1 MEFVKLV
8 GPFAIF
14 FIMYSLGLKLS
25 FINFFDLLKNPK
37 NLIIGLVCQSIFLPI
52 IGLLIV
58 SFYPM
63 PNELKIGILLLLLLP
78 SATISNYA
86 ARLVDGNV
94 SLSIMMTIICS
105 LFSIV
110 TIPIGMTVLFEF
122 VMHEQI
128 QNFNVKLVSIRIFII
143 ITIPT
148 ILGILT
154 NRFFKI
160 FKERVVLLFDKISL
174 ILFLGI
180 ISIAIYQERMNLG
193 GYFEYVG
200 IIAPIILIFVLLVSV
215 IFTNFFVDGID
226 SQRTIVVE
234 CLLQNGAMGFIV
246 SAQIFNDIS
255 YVTPIALYALLQ
267 YFVLAF
273 YVANI
278 KIVK

>member
-8 GPFAIF
+8 GPIAIF
-14 FIMYSLGLKLS
+14 FIMYSLGLKLT
-25 FINFFDLLKNPK
+25 FVNFYELLKSPK
-37 NLIIGLVCQSIFLPI
+37 NLIAGLVCQLIFLPA

-63 PNELKIGILLLLLLP
+63 PDELKIGILLLLLLP
-78 SATISNYA
+78 SATMSNYA
-86 ARLVDGNV
+86 TRLVDGNV
-94 SLSIMMTIICS
+94 SLSIAITIICS
-105 LFSIV
+105 LLCII
-110 TIPIGMTVLFEF
+110 TIPLGMKVLFEL
-122 VMHEQI
+122 VMHKPIENFDIKKVSLQI
-128 QNFNVKLVSIRIFII
+128 LTII
-143 ITIPT
+143 SIPT

-154 NRFFKI
+154 NRYFNLFKQRI
-160 FKERVVLLFDKISL
+160 VLLFDKISM
-174 ILFLGI
+174 ILFLLI
-180 ISIAIYQERMNLG
+180 ISIAVFQERKNLG

-200 IIAPIILIFVLLVSV
+200 IVAPIILFFVLIVSI
-215 IFTNFFVDGID
+215 IFTKFMVDGID
-226 SQRTIVVE
+226 SQRSITVE

-246 SAQIFNDIS
+246 SAQIFSNIA

>member
-8 GPFAIF
+8 GPTAIF
-14 FIMYSLGLKLS
+14 FIMYSLGLKLT
-25 FINFFDLLKNPK
+25 FVNFYELLKNPK
-37 NLIIGLVCQSIFLPI
+37 NLIAGLICQLIFLPI

-63 PNELKIGILLLLLLP
+63 PDELKIGILLLLLLP
-78 SATISNYA
+78 SATMSNYA
-86 ARLVDGNV
+86 TRLVDGNV
-94 SLSIMMTIICS
+94 SLSIAITTICS
-105 LFSIV
+105 LLCII
-110 TIPIGMTVLFEF
+110 TIPVGMKVLFEL
-122 VMHEQI
+122 VMHKPIE
-128 QNFNVKLVSIRIFII
+128 NFDIKKISLQIFII
-143 ITIPT
+143 ISIPT

-154 NRFFKI
+154 NRYFNLFKQRI
-160 FKERVVLLFDKISL
+160 VLLFDKISM
-174 ILFLGI
+174 ILFLLI
-180 ISIAIYQERMNLG
+180 ISIAVYQERMNLG

-200 IIAPIILIFVLLVSV
+200 IIAPIILFFVLIVSL
-215 IFTNFFVDGID
+215 IFTKFTVDGID
-226 SQRTIVVE
+226 SQRSITVE

-246 SAQIFNDIS
+246 SAQIFINIA

>member
-8 GPFAIF
+8 GPIAIF
-14 FIMYSLGLKLS
+14 FIMYSLGLKLT
-25 FINFFDLLKNPK
+25 FVNFYELLKNPK
-37 NLIIGLVCQSIFLPI
+37 NLIAGLICQLIFLPI

-63 PNELKIGILLLLLLP
+63 PDELKIGILLLLLLP
-78 SATISNYA
+78 SATMSNYA
-86 ARLVDGNV
+86 TRLVDGNV
-94 SLSIMMTIICS
+94 SLSIAITTICS
-105 LFSIV
+105 LLCII
-110 TIPIGMTVLFEF
+110 TIPVGMKVLFEL
-122 VMHEQI
+122 VMHKPIE
-128 QNFNVKLVSIRIFII
+128 NFDIKKISLQIFII
-143 ITIPT
+143 ISIPT

-154 NRFFKI
+154 NRYFNLFKQRI
-160 FKERVVLLFDKISL
+160 VLLFDKISM
-174 ILFLGI
+174 ILFLLI
-180 ISIAIYQERMNLG
+180 ISIAVYQERTNLG

-200 IIAPIILIFVLLVSV
+200 IVVPIILFFVLFVSI
-215 IFTNFFVDGID
+215 IFTKFLVDGID
-226 SQRTIVVE
+226 SQRSITVE

-246 SAQIFNDIS
+246 SAQIFSNIA

>member
-25 FINFFDLLKNPK
+25 FIDFFELLKKPK
-37 NLIIGLVCQSIFLPI
+37 NLILGLICQLIFLPI
-52 IGLLIV
+52 IGLIVV
-58 SFYPM
+58 SFFPM

-86 ARLVDGNV
+86 ARLVDGKI
-94 SLSIMMTIICS
+94 SLSIAITTICS
-105 LFSIV
+105 LLSII
-110 TIPIGMTVLFEF
+110 TIPTGIVVLFELIA
-122 VMHEQI
+122 HQDI
-128 QNFNVKLVSIRIFII
+128 KNFDVKTVSLRIFII

-148 ILGILT
+148 LLGILT
-154 NRFFKI
+154 NRYLNLFKQKI
-160 FKERVVLLFDKISL
+160 VLMFDKISL

-180 ISIAIYQERMNLG
+180 ISVAIYQERLNLG

-200 IIAPIILIFVLLVSV
+200 IAAPVILALVLLTAV
-215 IFTNFFVDGID
+215 IFTKFFVDGIE
-226 SQRTIVVE
+226 SKRTIVVE

-246 SAQIFNDIS
+246 SAQIFNEIS

>member
-14 FIMYSLGLKLS
+14 FIMYSLGLKLN
-25 FINFFDLLKNPK
+25 FINFYNLLRNPK
-37 NLIIGLVCQSIFLPI
+37 NLIGGLICQLIFLPI

-78 SATISNYA
+78 SATMSNYA
-86 ARLVDGNV
+86 TRLVDGNV
-94 SLSIMMTIICS
+94 SLSIAITTICS
-105 LFSIV
+105 LLCII
-110 TIPIGMTVLFEF
+110 TIPIGMSVLFELII
-122 VMHEQI
+122 HKPI
-128 QNFNVKLVSIRIFII
+128 QDFDVKAISLKIFII

-148 ILGILT
+148 ILGIIT
-154 NRFFKI
+154 NHYFNY
-160 FKERVVLLFDKISL
+160 FKERIVLLFDKISM
-174 ILFLGI
+174 ILFLLI
-180 ISIAIYQERMNLG
+180 ILIAVYQERMNLG

-200 IIAPIILIFVLLVSV
+200 VVAPIILFFVLLVSV
-215 IFTNFFVDGID
+215 IFTKFFIDGID
-226 SQRTIVVE
+226 SQRTVTVE
-234 CLLQNGAMGFIV
+234 CLLQNGAMGFII
-246 SAQIFNDIS
+246 SAQIFNEIS

-273 YVANI
+273 YIANI

>member
-25 FINFFDLLKNPK
+25 FINFYELVKKPK
-37 NLIIGLVCQSIFLPI
+37 NLILGLICQLIFLPI
-52 IGLLIV
+52 IGLVIV

-78 SATISNYA
+78 SATMSNYA
-86 ARLVDGNV
+86 SRLVDGNI
-94 SLSIMMTIICS
+94 SLSIAITTICS
-105 LFSIV
+105 LLCII
-110 TIPIGMTVLFEF
+110 TIPIGMKVLFELI
-122 VMHEQI
+122 MHQPI
-128 QNFNVKLVSIRIFII
+128 KNFDVKDISLKIFII

-148 ILGILT
+148 ILGIIT
-154 NRFFKI
+154 NRYFNY
-160 FKERVVLLFDKISL
+160 FKERFVLLFDKISL
-174 ILFLGI
+174 ILFLI
-180 ISIAIYQERMNLG
+180 IILIAVYQERFNLG

-200 IIAPIILIFVLLVSV
+200 IIAPIILFFVLMVSI
-215 IFTNFFVDGID
+215 IFTKFLVDGID
-226 SQRTIVVE
+226 SQRTITVE

-246 SAQIFNDIS
+246 SAQIFTNIS

>member
-25 FINFFDLLKNPK
+25 FINFYELLKKPK
-37 NLIIGLVCQSIFLPI
+37 NLILGLICQLIFLPI
-52 IGLLIV
+52 IGLVIV

-78 SATISNYA
+78 SATMSNYA
-86 ARLVDGNV
+86 SRLVDGNI
-94 SLSIMMTIICS
+94 SLSIAITTICS
-105 LFSIV
+105 LLCII
-110 TIPIGMTVLFEF
+110 TIPIGMKVLFELI
-122 VMHEQI
+122 MHQPI
-128 QNFNVKLVSIRIFII
+128 KNFDVKDISLKIFII

-148 ILGILT
+148 ILGIIT
-154 NRFFKI
+154 NRYFNY
-160 FKERVVLLFDKISL
+160 FKERFVLLFDKISL
-174 ILFLGI
+174 ILFLI
-180 ISIAIYQERMNLG
+180 IILIAVYQERFNLG

-200 IIAPIILIFVLLVSV
+200 IIAPIILFFVLMVSI
-215 IFTNFFVDGID
+215 IFTKFLVDGID
-226 SQRTIVVE
+226 SQRTITVE

-246 SAQIFNDIS
+246 SAQIFTNIS

>member
-14 FIMYSLGLKLS
+14 FIMYSLGLKLN
-25 FINFFDLLKNPK
+25 FINFYNLLRNPK
-37 NLIIGLVCQSIFLPI
+37 NLIGGLICQLIFLPI

-78 SATISNYA
+78 SATMSNYA
-86 ARLVDGNV
+86 TRLVDGNV
-94 SLSIMMTIICS
+94 SLSIAITTICS
-105 LFSIV
+105 LLCIV
-110 TIPIGMTVLFEF
+110 TIPIGMKLLFEL
-122 VMHEQI
+122 VVHKPI
-128 QNFNVKLVSIRIFII
+128 QDFDVKAISLKIFII

-148 ILGILT
+148 ILGIIT
-154 NRFFKI
+154 NRYFNY
-160 FKERVVLLFDKISL
+160 FKERIVLLFDKISM
-174 ILFLGI
+174 ILFLLI
-180 ISIAIYQERMNLG
+180 ILIAVYQERMNLG

-200 IIAPIILIFVLLVSV
+200 VVAPIILFFVLLVSV
-215 IFTNFFVDGID
+215 IFTKFFIDGID
-226 SQRTIVVE
+226 SQRTVTVE
-234 CLLQNGAMGFIV
+234 CLLQNGAMGFII
-246 SAQIFNDIS
+246 SAQIFNEIS

-273 YVANI
+273 YIANI

>member
-14 FIMYSLGLKLS
+14 FIMYSLGLKLT
-25 FINFFDLLKNPK
+25 FVNFYDLLRSPK
-37 NLIIGLVCQSIFLPI
+37 NLIVGLICQLIFLPI

-78 SATISNYA
+78 SATMSNYA
-86 ARLVDGNV
+86 TRLVDGNV
-94 SLSIMMTIICS
+94 SLSIALTTVCS
-105 LFSIV
+105 LLCIV
-110 TIPIGMTVLFEF
+110 TIPVGMVVLFEL
-122 VMHEQI
+122 VMHEPI
-128 QNFNVKLVSIRIFII
+128 QNFDVKEVSIKIFII

-148 ILGILT
+148 IFGIIT
-154 NRFFKI
+154 NHFFNY
-160 FKERVVLLFDKISL
+160 FKERIVLLFDKISM
-174 ILFLGI
+174 LFFLFI
-180 ISIAIYQERMNLG
+180 ISIAVYQERLNLG

-200 IIAPIILIFVLLVSV
+200 IIAPIILFFVLLVAV
-215 IFTNFFVDGID
+215 IFTKYFVDGID
-226 SQRTIVVE
+226 AQRSITVE

-246 SAQIFNDIS
+246 SAQIFADIA

-273 YVANI
+273 YIANI

>member
-8 GPFAIF
+8 GPIAIF
-14 FIMYSLGLKLS
+14 FIMYSLGLKLT
-25 FINFFDLLKNPK
+25 FVNFYELLKRPK
-37 NLIIGLVCQSIFLPI
+37 NLIAGLVCQLIILPV

-63 PNELKIGILLLLLLP
+63 PDELKIGILLLLLLP
-78 SATISNYA
+78 SATMSNYA
-86 ARLVDGNV
+86 TRLVDGNV
-94 SLSIMMTIICS
+94 SLSIAITIICS
-105 LFSIV
+105 LLCII
-110 TIPIGMTVLFEF
+110 TIPLGMKVLFEL
-122 VMHEQI
+122 VMHKPIENFDIKKVSLQI
-128 QNFNVKLVSIRIFII
+128 LTII
-143 ITIPT
+143 SIPT

-154 NRFFKI
+154 NRYFNLFKQRI
-160 FKERVVLLFDKISL
+160 VLLFDKISM
-174 ILFLGI
+174 ILFLLI
-180 ISIAIYQERMNLG
+180 ISIAVFQERKNLG

-200 IIAPIILIFVLLVSV
+200 IVAPIILFFVLIVSI
-215 IFTNFFVDGID
+215 IFTKFMVDGID
-226 SQRTIVVE
+226 SQRSITVE

-246 SAQIFNDIS
+246 SAQIFSDIA

>member
-14 FIMYSLGLKLS
+14 FIMYSLGLKLT
-25 FINFFDLLKNPK
+25 FINFYDLLRNPK
-37 NLIIGLVCQSIFLPI
+37 NLIGGLICQLIFLPI

-78 SATISNYA
+78 SATMSNYA
-86 ARLVDGNV
+86 TRLVDGNV
-94 SLSIMMTIICS
+94 SLSIALTMVCS
-105 LFSIV
+105 LLCIA
-110 TIPIGMTVLFEF
+110 TIPIGMMVLFELI
-122 VMHEQI
+122 MHKPIE
-128 QNFNVKLVSIRIFII
+128 NFDIKAVSVKIFII

-148 ILGILT
+148 MLGIIT
-154 NRFFKI
+154 NLYFNY
-160 FKERVVLLFDKISL
+160 FKERIVLLFDKISL
-174 ILFLGI
+174 LFFLLI
-180 ISIAIYQERMNLG
+180 VVIAVYQERMNLG

-200 IIAPIILIFVLLVSV
+200 IVAPIILFFVLLVAV
-215 IFTNFFVDGID
+215 IFTKFFVDGID
-226 SQRTIVVE
+226 SQRSITVE

-246 SAQIFNDIS
+246 SAQIFTDIA

-273 YVANI
+273 YIANI

>member
-25 FINFFDLLKNPK
+25 FINFLNLLKKPK
-37 NLIIGLVCQSIFLPI
+37 NLIIGLICQSIFLPI

-86 ARLVDGNV
+86 AKLVDGNV
-94 SLSIMMTIICS
+94 SLSIAITTICS
-105 LFSIV
+105 LLSIF
-110 TIPIGMTVLFEF
+110 TIPIGMTVLFKF
-122 VMHEQI
+122 VMNEQI
-128 QNFNVKLVSIRIFII
+128 QNFDVQSISVRIFII

-154 NRFFKI
+154 NRFLKVFRQRI
-160 FKERVVLLFDKISL
+160 IVLFDKISL

-180 ISIAIYQERMNLG
+180 ISVAIYQERMNLG

-200 IIAPIILIFVLLVSV
+200 IISPIILLFVLFVSIV
-215 IFTNFFVDGID
+215 LTKFFADGID

-246 SAQIFNDIS
+246 GAQIFNEIS

>member
-14 FIMYSLGLKLS
+14 FIMFSLGLKLS
-25 FINFFDLLKNPK
+25 FINFFELLKNPK
-37 NLIIGLVCQSIFLPI
+37 NLICGLICQLIFLPL
-52 IGLLIV
+52 IGLIIV

-63 PNELKIGILLLLLLP
+63 PNELKVGILLLLLLP

-86 ARLVDGNV
+86 ARLVDGSI
-94 SLSIMMTIICS
+94 SLSIAITTICS
-105 LFSIV
+105 LMSII
-110 TIPIGMTVLFEF
+110 TIPIGLTVLFELI
-122 VMHEQI
+122 MHEPI
-128 QNFNVKLVSIRIFII
+128 KNFEIKNISFKIFII

-148 ILGILT
+148 ILGIIT
-154 NRFFKI
+154 NKYFNI
-160 FKERVVLLFDKISL
+160 FKKRFVLLFDKISMV
-174 ILFLGI
+174 LFLLI
-180 ISIAIYQERMNLG
+180 ILVAVYQERMNLG
-193 GYFEYVG
+193 GYFQYVG
-200 IIAPIILIFVLLVSV
+200 IVAPIILFFVLFVSI
-215 IFTNFFVDGID
+215 IFTKFFIDGID
-226 SQRTIVVE
+226 SQRTVTVE

-246 SAQIFNDIS
+246 SAQVFSEIS

>member
-14 FIMYSLGLKLS
+14 FIMYSLGLKLN
-25 FINFFDLLKNPK
+25 FINFYNLLRNPK
-37 NLIIGLVCQSIFLPI
+37 NLIGGLICQLIFLPI

-78 SATISNYA
+78 SATMSNYA
-86 ARLVDGNV
+86 TRLVDGNV
-94 SLSIMMTIICS
+94 SLSIAITTICS
-105 LFSIV
+105 LLCIV
-110 TIPIGMTVLFEF
+110 TIPIGMKVLFEL
-122 VMHEQI
+122 VVHKPI
-128 QNFNVKLVSIRIFII
+128 QDFDVKAISLKIFII

-148 ILGILT
+148 ILGIIT
-154 NRFFKI
+154 NRYFNY
-160 FKERVVLLFDKISL
+160 FKERIVLLFDKISM
-174 ILFLGI
+174 ILFLLI
-180 ISIAIYQERMNLG
+180 ILIAVYQERTNLG

-200 IIAPIILIFVLLVSV
+200 VVAPIILFFVLLVSV
-215 IFTNFFVDGID
+215 IFTKFFIDGID
-226 SQRTIVVE
+226 SQRTVTVE
-234 CLLQNGAMGFIV
+234 CLLQNGAMGFII
-246 SAQIFNDIS
+246 SAQIFNEIS

-273 YVANI
+273 YIANI